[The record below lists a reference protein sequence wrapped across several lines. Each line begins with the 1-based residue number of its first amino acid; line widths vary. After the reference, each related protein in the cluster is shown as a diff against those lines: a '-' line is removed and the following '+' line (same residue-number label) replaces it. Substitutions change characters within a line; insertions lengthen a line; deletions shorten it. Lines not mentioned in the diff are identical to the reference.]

1 MSRFGWVLTE
11 ATLEAQTLLWESA
24 SQACEEDDPEQRAW
38 KIRYAEGVV
47 DACEHAGL
55 LSADQVVEWR
65 RLLARGGAP
74 PSAPGD
80 RDAAERHLEELLA
93 AVPPLSREPETTAF
107 AAGRRFDAALAALHE
122 SGVLSDE
129 VARGWRA
136 RGLAAEAPWLAQ
148 DEISELLGSGEG
160 ADAIAI
166 AIPGPPEEEAAAA
179 EATREIEMVARR
191 GPAKRVFV
199 PNRPQRQDGLAIAA
213 VVTRTEATEVVF
225 HHVGDPQG
233 DVGSERVAM
242 AAFPKTDDALV
253 PPSLA
258 DDKGT
263 VYRPVRDHPLSSHG
277 SAGPERPPVTTGV
290 WRYQPPAPDS
300 AAAFEVTTPGARWR
314 LTPRNA

>member
-1 MSRFGWVLTE
+1 MTE
-11 ATLEAQTLLWESA
+11 ATLEAQTLLWEWA

-38 KIRYAEGVV
+38 KVRYAEGLV
-47 DACEHAGL
+47 DGCEQAGL

-65 RLLARGGAP
+65 RLLAHGGAP
-74 PSAPGD
+74 PPALGD
-80 RDAAERHLEELLA
+80 LDAAERHLEELLA
-93 AVPPLSREPETTAF
+93 AVPPMSREPETTALT
-107 AAGRRFDAALAALHE
+107 AGRRFDAALAALHE

-129 VARGWRA
+129 VARGWRS
-136 RGLAAEAPWLAQ
+136 RGLAAAAPWLAH
-148 DEISELLGSGEG
+148 DEISELSRVEG

-191 GPAKRVFV
+191 GRAKRVFV

-213 VVTRTEATEVVF
+213 VVARTEATEVVF
-225 HHVGDPQG
+225 HHVGDPEG
-233 DVGSERVAM
+233 DVGSERAAM
-242 AAFPKTDDALV
+242 AAFRKTVDALV
-253 PPSLA
+253 PPGLE

-263 VYRPVRDHPLSSHG
+263 VYRPVRERPLSSHG
-277 SAGPERPPVTTGV
+277 SRGPERPPVTTGV

-300 AAAFEVTTPGARWR
+300 AAAFEVTTSGARWR

>member
-1 MSRFGWVLTE
+1 LTE
-11 ATLEAQTLLWESA
+11 ATLEAQTLLWDWA
-24 SQACEEDDPEQRAW
+24 SQACEEDDPEQRTW
-38 KIRYAEGVV
+38 KVRSAEGLV

-55 LSADQVVEWR
+55 LTADQVVEWR

-74 PSAPGD
+74 PPAPGD
-80 RDAAERHLEELLA
+80 LDAAERHLEELLA
-93 AVPPLSREPETTAF
+93 AVLPMSREPETTALT
-107 AAGRRFDAALAALHE
+107 AGRRFDAALAALHE

-136 RGLAAEAPWLAQ
+136 RGLAADAPWLAH
-148 DEISELLGSGEG
+148 DEISEVLSAGEG

-166 AIPGPPEEEAAAA
+166 AIPGPPGTSPEEEAAAA
-179 EATREIEMVARR
+179 EAIREFEMVARR
-191 GPAKRVFV
+191 GRAKRVFV

-213 VVTRTEATEVVF
+213 IVARTEATEVVF

-233 DVGSERVAM
+233 DVGSERAAM
-242 AAFPKTDDALV
+242 AAFGKTNDALV
-253 PPSLA
+253 PPGLE

-300 AAAFEVTTPGARWR
+300 AAAFEVTTSGARWW
-314 LTPRNA
+314 LTPRSA